1 MYGSWDITVTERLMD
16 ERRSDISGFYPSL
29 FAYSCFFPK
38 IEFFYCFHEN
48 AFPTDFLALTYT
60 LSTPRS
66 ALLVGDTSFFL

>member
-1 MYGSWDITVTERLMD
+1 MFGSWDITVTERLMD

-48 AFPTDFLALTYT
+48 AFPTDFLALTNT
-60 LSTPRS
+60 LSIPRS
-66 ALLVGDTSFFL
+66 ALLVGHTSFFL